1 MLTQRLTL
9 FGRISVL
16 VLSIEWIVFGSMHF
30 SLPEETIRQMPSSLP
45 EKALL
50 ATVSGMI
57 EVAIGVFIL
66 VPRVRRWVAACSF
79 LLLLIY
85 VWPVFVILSDQSSEP
100 WRVAFRLGLIP
111 NNVFLLIC
119 SYYLWE
125 QKPAPDIVPKDD
137 LRAKEF
143 QADFPLLIVAFLLL
157 MANCAGFLAI
167 VMGVKLHIAQASMW
181 AMMCIAIGALLGFLF
196 GVPRVNP
203 NVKAEVYLLPNT
215 NVETVSDWLTKIIVG
230 IGLVNFKSIGD
241 FIDRLADDLGKSLQ
255 ADKTFALAIILYF
268 FIVGVIQ
275 GYILTRMFLTGQ
287 FMRPVT
293 GRIAAETVKLAAED
307 SKAATH

>member
-1 MLTQRLTL
+1 L

-30 SLPEETIRQMPSSLP
+30 SLPGETVRQMPAVLP
-45 EKALL
+45 QKELL
-50 ATVSGMI
+50 ATISGMI

-66 VPRVRRWVAACSF
+66 VPRVRRWAAACSF
-79 LLLLIY
+79 VLLIIY
-85 VWPVFVILSDQSSEP
+85 IWPVFVILSDHSSEP
-100 WRVAFRLGLIP
+100 LRIAFRLGLIP

-125 QKPAPDIVPKDD
+125 NAAPTQSVQQAAPVSKS
-137 LRAKEF
+137 F

-157 MANCAGFLAI
+157 MSNCAGFLAI
-167 VMGVKLHIAQASMW
+167 MMGMKGHVAQASMW
-181 AMMCIAIGALLGFLF
+181 AMMCIATGALLGFLF

-230 IGLVNFKSIGD
+230 IGLVNFKSIGE
-241 FIDRLADDLGKSLQ
+241 FIDRLAEDLSKSLQ
-255 ADKTFALAIILYF
+255 ADKTFALALILYF

-287 FMRPVT
+287 FLQDVQ
-293 GRIAAETVKLAAED
+293 GRLIAAKTGT
-307 SKAATH
+307 ATPESS